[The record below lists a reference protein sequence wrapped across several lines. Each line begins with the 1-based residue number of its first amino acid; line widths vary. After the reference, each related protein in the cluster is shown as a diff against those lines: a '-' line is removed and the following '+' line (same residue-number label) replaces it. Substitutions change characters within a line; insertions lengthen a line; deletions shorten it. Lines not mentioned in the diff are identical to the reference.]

1 VLYNDN
7 KVHMIDQDY
16 LVLLTNKSIT
26 FQTMDASWEEDET
39 LDELKYFL
47 KNRLSAKATEN
58 LMEQFEDYFYD

>member
-1 VLYNDN
+1 
-7 KVHMIDQDY
+7 
-16 LVLLTNKSIT
+16 
-26 FQTMDASWEEDET
+26 MDASWEEDET